1 MEYKGLVSDRT
12 LLEQIPFV
20 KNVDEE
26 LAEVKKQTE
35 DNMSLYNFNS
45 GVNDDEE
52 DIAG

>member
-12 LLEQIPFV
+12 LLEQLPFI

-35 DNMSLYNFNS
+35 SNMSLYNFNS
-45 GVNDDEE
+45 GVDDDTEE
-52 DIAG
+52 LAE